1 MRIFKI
7 ELTETVTGVAEVA
20 ARDEEH
26 AVEIAMAVLQD
37 DGMAAF
43 ADLEVV
49 ERDYYACKPGD
60 GDEDSTET
68 IESLREKLENE
79 WEKDPALK
87 SEQEKEKEKED

>member
-1 MRIFKI
+1 MRIFKV

-37 DGMAAF
+37 DGLAAF
-43 ADLEVV
+43 ADLAVV
-49 ERDYYACKPGD
+49 ERDFYACEPGD
-60 GDEDSTET
+60 AATDSTET
-68 IESLREKLENE
+68 IEDLRRKLEDE

-87 SEQEKEKEKED
+87 DEQEKEKEE